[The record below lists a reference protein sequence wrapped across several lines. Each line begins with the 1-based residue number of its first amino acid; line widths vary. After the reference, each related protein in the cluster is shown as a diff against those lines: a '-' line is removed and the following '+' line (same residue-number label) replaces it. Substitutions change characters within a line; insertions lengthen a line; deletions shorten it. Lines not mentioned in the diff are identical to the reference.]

1 MLLDGASKK
10 HVGFDGYS
18 VKWEITST
26 VERYNMMHYFLNIM
40 HFNNSASDN
49 CDFHNLQN
57 NQSWQIRFQN
67 LCTLYIMD
75 GF

>member
-1 MLLDGASKK
+1 MLLDRASESKKK

-26 VERYNMMHYFLNIM
+26 VERYMMHDFLNIM
-40 HFNNSASDN
+40 HFNSSASD
-49 CDFHNLQN
+49 
-57 NQSWQIRFQN
+57 NQSWQIRFSN
-67 LCTLYIMD
+67 LCTMYIMG